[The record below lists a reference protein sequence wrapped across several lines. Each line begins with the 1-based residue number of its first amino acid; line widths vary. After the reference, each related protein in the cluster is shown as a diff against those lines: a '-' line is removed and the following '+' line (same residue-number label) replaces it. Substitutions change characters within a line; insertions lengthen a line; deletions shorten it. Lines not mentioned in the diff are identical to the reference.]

1 METQPRGPVLGALET
16 QLSFEEAQSLC
27 AMEDA
32 PIEAFAFTGGG
43 APGAPLAKSEWR
55 GCALKSVCLR
65 GADLRGAYFC
75 DVLFH
80 NCDFAG
86 AALVGATLH
95 RGRIS
100 APAPW
105 RMCAFPAA
113 WRKAPLFPN
122 AA

>member
-1 METQPRGPVLGALET
+1 METQPRGPVQGALET
-16 QLSFEEAQSLC
+16 QLSFEEVQSLC

-80 NCDFAG
+80 NCDCAG
-86 AALVGATLH
+86 AALKFAPVRRQPSNAH
-95 RGRIS
+95 RCS
-100 APAPW
+100 VAPTSAAPA
-105 RMCAFPAA
+105 
-113 WRKAPLFPN
+113 KSQL
-122 AA
+122 